1 MNKTLLYL
9 AIIAVASSIVAGA
22 FYYAKHTGKA
32 ECVAEYAEK
41 EKINAEAETKRWI
54 NRPRN
59 RSELIDR
66 LRERAA
72 AKRKASLQRGS

>member
-1 MNKTLLYL
+1 MKKALLYL
-9 AIIAVASSIVAGA
+9 FLIALASSIVAGA
-22 FYYAKHTGKA
+22 FHYAKKAGKA
-32 ECVAEYAEK
+32 ECVAQYAEK

-66 LRERAA
+66 LRERAQ
-72 AKRKASLQRGS
+72 AKRKASVQRGS